1 MKTKSVKTITKLMRK
16 RRRMR
21 MKNMMMSLR
30 MKKISR
36 MDLMKERRKLKRL

>member
-1 MKTKSVKTITKLMRK
+1 MRK
-16 RRRMR
+16 RKRMR